1 MIDLHLHLDGS
12 LTKEDIYYLAKM
24 QNMEINESE
33 LKLSV
38 DLHCESLNEYLECF
52 DLPLKFMQ
60 TKEAL
65 TYCAYSLTK
74 RLAEEGLIYAE
85 IRYAP
90 QLHLQKGLTQDE
102 VVAATIEGINKGM
115 KECPSIKVQ
124 LILCCMRN
132 DNPPEINYETVDVAK
147 KYLGQGVCAIDLAGA
162 EGLYGTYLFGYLFSH
177 AKELGVPFTIHAG
190 EADGPFSV
198 KLALEYGAKRIG
210 HGVKTIME
218 PAVMEMAKQKGVT
231 FEFCP
236 TSNVNT
242 KAVSKIKYM
251 PIFDFINYGLKV
263 TINTDNKTVSD
274 TTIMNEYRRLMNKFD
289 LSKGDIYNFLKNAV
303 DGSFTSPEEKE
314 KLTKQLDSNFEDWY
328 LKLKVFKDNST
339 RVLFD

>member
-12 LTKEDIYYLAKM
+12 LTKEDILHLASM
-24 QNMEINESE
+24 QNIEVNPDE
-33 LKLSV
+33 LQLSV
-38 DLHCESLNEYLECF
+38 DLHCESLNEYLKCF
-52 DLPLKFMQ
+52 DIPLKFMQ

-65 TYCAYSLTK
+65 KYSAYSLTK
-74 RLAEEGLIYAE
+74 RLANEGLIYAE
-85 IRYAP
+85 IRFAP
-90 QLHLQKGLTQDE
+90 QLHLQKGLTQAE
-102 VVAATIEGINKGM
+102 VVEAAIEGINEGM
-115 KECPSIKVQ
+115 KECPSIKTQ

-132 DNPPEINYETVDVAK
+132 DNPPEVNYETVDVAK
-147 KYLGQGVCAIDLAGA
+147 KYLGNGVCAIDLAGA
-162 EGLYGTYLFGYLFSH
+162 EGLYGTYLFGYLFTH
-177 AKELGVPFTIHAG
+177 ANSLGIPFTIHAG

-198 KLALEYGAKRIG
+198 KLAIEYGAKRIG

-218 PAVMEMAKQKGVT
+218 PSVMKMAKEKNII

-242 KAVSKIKYM
+242 KAISKIKYM
-251 PIFDFINYGLKV
+251 PLNDFAEYGLKI

-274 TTIMNEYRRLMNKFD
+274 TTIMNEYRRLMNKFE
-289 LSKGDIYNFLKNAV
+289 LSKGDIYNFLHNAV
-303 DGSFTSPEEKE
+303 EASFTSQDEKE
-314 KLTKQLDSNFEDWY
+314 NLYKILDEKFDDWY